1 VTPPVTAIF
10 GGTFDPIHVG
20 HIGMAQAI
28 VDAGAAERVI
38 FMPAHIPPH
47 KRGRQISSGEIRL
60 EMVNLAIADKPAF
73 ATSDWE
79 LTRDE
84 VSYTWHT
91 ANHFAEEFGDC
102 LRLVI
107 GMDSLVD
114 LPNWYRAEEL
124 AAQFHFIVYRR
135 PDSPPPP
142 AKLLKDALG
151 AVSAAKLLES
161 IVDGPTFPVSST
173 EIRRRCAS
181 GESVNS
187 LLPPAVATY
196 VAENELYLTTET
208 T

>member
-1 VTPPVTAIF
+1 MTPPVTAIF

-20 HIGMAQAI
+20 HLGMAQAI
-28 VDAGAAERVI
+28 VDSGAAERII

-47 KRGRQISSGEIRL
+47 KQGRQISPGDVRL
-60 EMVNLAIADKPAF
+60 AMVNLAIADEPAF

-79 LTRDE
+79 LTRDV

-91 ANHFAEEFGDC
+91 ASHFVDELGDS
-102 LRLVI
+102 LRLII

-114 LPNWYRAEEL
+114 LPSWYRADEL
-124 AAQFHFIVYRR
+124 AERFHFIVYRR

-142 AKLLKDALG
+142 AAILEQAFGK
-151 AVSAAKLLES
+151 VSAQRLLES

-173 EIRRRCAS
+173 EIRRRCAA
-181 GESVNS
+181 GESVDS

-196 VAENELYLTTET
+196 VAENRLYLTTET
-208 T
+208 P